1 MNELTIMRRIAKL
14 EPNQQA
20 MVEAF
25 IEFLEQKSQTGVV
38 ATPDDPSPLRAG
50 FLKGTFTMK
59 DDFDEPLD
67 DFKEYME

>member
-1 MNELTIMRRIAKL
+1 MSELTIVHRIAKL
-14 EPNQQA
+14 EPKQQE

-25 IEFLEQKSQTGVV
+25 VAFLEQKSQAESTT
-38 ATPDDPSPLRAG
+38 AKNSPPLKAG

-67 DFKEYME
+67 DFKEYMY